1 MFFINL
7 RNNKIKDKCFND
19 SEKIDVDYIK
29 TNIDILE
36 TFSTVKV
43 IPVSSVL
50 QYHLLYLYVH
60 YEQSNVK
67 I

>member
-7 RNNKIKDKCFND
+7 RNNKIKNKCFND

-43 IPVSSVL
+43 IP
-50 QYHLLYLYVH
+50 
-60 YEQSNVK
+60 EA
-67 I
+67 